1 MLDAGWPL
9 QPQIRGQEASQYR
22 FVERTGA
29 RGQSPPA
36 NSKSNDGRSRQTLRS
51 ESMPD
56 ELQNDSL
63 LLTAVF
69 KVQCRSRTR
78 VAVCVTDREDLL

>member
-1 MLDAGWPL
+1 
-9 QPQIRGQEASQYR
+9 
-22 FVERTGA
+22 
-29 RGQSPPA
+29 
-36 NSKSNDGRSRQTLRS
+36 
-51 ESMPD
+51 MPD